1 MRTSVGVGNRWSKQ
15 LRLLWYCMRRCST
28 TGPMRSHDM
37 CIKKKE
43 ECFCNTLF
51 LFSFAA
57 MIYVFLIINLFSGI
71 MFGLDKRK
79 AVLHRRRIPETTL
92 LGISFLG
99 GSIGAILAMLIF
111 RHKISKTSFLLKFGF
126 IVLIQVALIYFFE
139 KNIEMGHKSL
149 IRYWWFLAGI
159 SG

>member
-1 MRTSVGVGNRWSKQ
+1 
-15 LRLLWYCMRRCST
+15 
-28 TGPMRSHDM
+28 
-37 CIKKKE
+37 
-43 ECFCNTLF
+43 
-51 LFSFAA
+51 

-139 KNIEMGHKSL
+139 KK
-149 IRYWWFLAGI
+149 Y
-159 SG
+159 